1 MSVYRYQAVILF
13 PGYPSVISIEAHN
26 DREALEKLAKMAEGK
41 KLLKDTITRNGVSLK
56 EHYRNKKAKDESI
69 ARKKRAKPRP

>member
-26 DREALEKLAKMAEGK
+26 DREAMEKLAKMAEGK

-56 EHYRNKKAKDESI
+56 EHYRSKKAKDESI
-69 ARKKRAKPRP
+69 ARRKRAKTRP

>member
-69 ARKKRAKPRP
+69 ARRKRAKTRP